1 MGATILS
8 RPEFEL
14 ATNKRG
20 QKQVKQG
27 RPVAVDLVV
36 WGEGEQE
43 VLSTAD
49 QHKIPIVSP
58 GWVQTCHETS
68 KKPRYEDFK
77 LSEVER
83 LRCFDNM
90 GTTAKKLRRRSE
102 SPDGEESR
110 SDFPKKQV
118 KKVSI

>member
-1 MGATILS
+1 M
-8 RPEFEL
+8 

-20 QKQVKQG
+20 QKLIKQG

-43 VLSTAD
+43 VLSTAE
-49 QHKIPIVSP
+49 QHKIPIVST
-58 GWVQTCHETS
+58 GWVQNCHETGQKS
-68 KKPRYEDFK
+68 RFDEFA
-77 LSEVER
+77 LSEVEK

-110 SDFPKKQV
+110 SDLPKKQV
-118 KKVSI
+118 KKVSYYIIPDLTSIGQT